1 MKTFFVNDGT
11 EYEQLTFLEA
21 IRYIESKPDEKSI
34 SIGSDY
40 YDQLAANEK
49 AFDHMVTEEEA
60 VSIEKP
66 KIAGN
71 DAKIIRILK
80 ALKNE
85 PRLTDD
91 QEETIDILI
100 ERWENGEIP
109 AKVTKD
115 AAKKMNLTTDNLEL
129 YYEIVKAVPEIYLQE
144 TKTAKTMVDG
154 EKQVILS
161 CYLKSEGSK

>member
-1 MKTFFVNDGT
+1 MIT
-11 EYEQLTFLEA
+11 EA
-21 IRYIESKPDEKSI
+21 
-34 SIGSDY
+34 
-40 YDQLAANEK
+40 
-49 AFDHMVTEEEA
+49 EA

-66 KIAGN
+66 MIAGN
-71 DAKIIRILK
+71 DAKIIRVLK

-85 PRLTDD
+85 PTLTDD

-100 ERWENGEIP
+100 ARWENGEIP

-115 AAKKMNLTTDNLEL
+115 AMKKMNMASSNLEL

-144 TKTAKTMVDG
+144 TKAGKTMVDG